1 MSENGYRMS
10 REDFDGKLFKNATSN
25 LFFLPGMS
33 VYHLL
38 CRVDDPGGNF
48 SCCLEYVHKVC
59 LRKIRP
65 ATRGSHLTVPG
76 EEPHSVNRFVLV

>member
-1 MSENGYRMS
+1 MGTVCQ
-10 REDFDGKLFKNATSN
+10 GKILMANYSKMLLPIS
-25 LFFLPGMS
+25 FFLPGMS

-65 ATRGSHLTVPG
+65 ATLGFHLTVPG
-76 EEPHSVNRFVLV
+76 EAPHSVNRFVLV